1 MNPQSNEKNS
11 RKLANLLLVVVGILY
26 PFIVYFG
33 SDHVSPPLFGLIL
46 GALWLVRAPAL
57 VHQPGGK
64 WMLGITLAYCAVL
77 AFGGHEHLLRWYPS
91 LICGL
96 LLAAFALSLVFGP
109 PIIERVARM
118 MEPDL
123 PQAAVP
129 YTRKVTWVWAVFFAI
144 NGTCSAL
151 LAAWGPLSWWTFYNG
166 VIAYVAM
173 GTLFAV
179 EWVCRQRMRRRLRNT
194 PMNTAAGR
202 LASHPWVAAAA
213 GGNAG
218 NQVPG
223 IVVALTPSGRMALS
237 RHGRAGIISE
247 LGQHAA
253 GDDALATPM
262 AWRFVD
268 ALPEAARIDLLLQA
282 PLPRIA
288 QVLSERVEAGTHVL
302 DLVLPLDLACFAE
315 HFPEAPVLPGVL
327 QIAWAIEFAASRFGT
342 TPTCRGMD
350 QLKFQRLLRPGDRV
364 SLALRHDK
372 ERGRLH
378 FAYRVGDALCS
389 SAHLRVDTA
398 PGVIHAR

>member
-1 MNPQSNEKNS
+1 MTIHGNEKPS
-11 RKLANLLLVVVGILY
+11 RKLANLVLVVVGILY
-26 PFIVYFG
+26 PFIVYVG
-33 SDHVSPPLFGLIL
+33 GDHVSPPVFGVIL
-46 GALWLVRAPAL
+46 GALWLIRAPAL

-64 WMLGITLAYCAVL
+64 WMLGVALAYCALL

-91 LICGL
+91 LICAL
-96 LLAAFALSLVFGP
+96 LLAAFTHSLVFGP

-123 PQAAVP
+123 PQAALP
-129 YTRKVTWVWAVFFAI
+129 YTRKVTGVWAAFFAI
-144 NGTCSAL
+144 NGACSAW

-166 VIAYVAM
+166 VVAYVAM

-179 EWVCRQRMRRRLRNT
+179 EWVCRQRMRRRLRNA
-194 PMNTAAGR
+194 PMGSAAVR

-218 NQVPG
+218 QQVLG
-223 IVVALTPSGRMALS
+223 MVVALTASGRIALA
-237 RHGRAGIISE
+237 RHGRAGIVSE

-262 AWRFVD
+262 AWRFVEG
-268 ALPEAARIDLLLQA
+268 LPEAARIDLLLQA

-288 QVLSERVEAGTHVL
+288 QVVSERVDAGTHVL
-302 DLVLPLDLACFAE
+302 SLALPLDLACFAE

-327 QIAWAIEFAASRFGT
+327 QIAWALEFASSRFGT
-342 TPTCRGMD
+342 PRTCRGMD
-350 QLKFQRLLRPGDRV
+350 QLKFQRLLRPGDQV
-364 SLALRHDK
+364 ELVLRHDA

-378 FAYRVGDALCS
+378 FAYRVGDAMCS
-389 SAHLRVDTA
+389 SAHLHVDA
-398 PGVIHAR
+398 MPGVTHAQ